1 MANTRQEK
9 IRGTMRL
16 IDKDALVAEIERK
29 IKKYEEAFNNPSFA
43 SYEACLIAKG
53 KYRKLKDVLSFL
65 DTIEVKDV
73 DFENSMVCKVD
84 WYDGF
89 LLDYTQE
96 QQDELLEKIGANV
109 GDKIRVILI
118 KE

>member
-1 MANTRQEK
+1 MK
-9 IRGTMRL
+9 
-16 IDKDALVAEIERK
+16 
-29 IKKYEEAFNNPSFA
+29 KKYICISDVTEHINTEITNLRAAQNDKNLTEYEKGVLEGLEGIFNFL
-43 SYEACLIAKG
+43 ETLETMEVD
-53 KYRKLKDVLSFL
+53 LK
-65 DTIEVKDV
+65 
-73 DFENSMVCKVD
+73 NSMVCKVD

-96 QQDELLEKIGANV
+96 QQDELLEKIGADV